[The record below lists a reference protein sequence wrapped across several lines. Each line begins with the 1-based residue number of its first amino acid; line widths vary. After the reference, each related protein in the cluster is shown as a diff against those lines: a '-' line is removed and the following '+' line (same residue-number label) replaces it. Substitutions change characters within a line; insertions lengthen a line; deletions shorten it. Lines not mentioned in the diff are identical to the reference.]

1 MVNIGNWLDENWLN
15 VLLVIAV
22 AWVLERIT
30 AGVVGRI
37 VRGAMNPD
45 RYASE
50 REERLRERTVASL
63 VTTIVRITIALVA
76 FMVILSELGVDIGP
90 LLAGAGVLGFAV
102 GFGAQSLIKDF
113 IAGIFI
119 VLENQYRVGDVVR
132 IGTISGKVKK
142 ITTRITVLRD
152 QDGNVH
158 YIPNGSIATATNMT
172 MEYGKINLQVG
183 VGYDSDLDKVK
194 DVVNKVGIELAQDE
208 EWEKFILEAPYFSR
222 VSDFG
227 DWALIIKIV
236 GKVAPAKQWSVEG
249 ELRRRLKMAFDKH
262 KIEIPMPQWPAA
274 QSKLGKS

>member
-262 KIEIPMPQWPAA
+262 NIEIPMPQWPAA